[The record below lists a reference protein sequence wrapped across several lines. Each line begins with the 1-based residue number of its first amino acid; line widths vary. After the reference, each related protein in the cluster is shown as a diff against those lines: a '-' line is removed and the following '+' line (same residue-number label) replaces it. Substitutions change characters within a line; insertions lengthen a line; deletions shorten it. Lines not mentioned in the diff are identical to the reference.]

1 MATLVNNNSPTK
13 KKKRVR
19 VSFSKTRVFIRANE
33 QLTSHITDKNLL
45 QYPRV
50 TQPLLQKMCHI
61 NTDTHES
68 ERALNLDERIEQER
82 SAHRNVI
89 VF

>member
-1 MATLVNNNSPTK
+1 MRMATLVNNNSPPKKKK

-33 QLTSHITDKNLL
+33 QLTSHITDKHLL

-50 TQPLLQKMCHI
+50 TQPLLQKMWHI
-61 NTDTHES
+61 NTDIHE
-68 ERALNLDERIEQER
+68 NR
-82 SAHRNVI
+82 SVR
-89 VF
+89 